1 MLSEIVDN
9 SLTDKNTLHS
19 YLDLYYSLLHKKKYT
34 AQNILEIGIHIG
46 GSIKLWYDFF
56 PNAKIYGLDSQ
67 MCTDHILFPNM
78 LKNNERVVLFTNT
91 DAYKED
97 VIDKNITSKNIK
109 FDFMIDDGPHTL
121 ESQQNFIRYYSKF
134 LKDDGILVIE
144 DVQTMEWIP
153 KLESVVPE
161 NLKKFITI
169 YDLHLCTFKTPIIY
183 TFFWGFYEFY
193 FLEHIFHFYYKHQPK
208 CSYNILLV

>member
-169 YDLHLCTFKTPIIY
+169 YDLRRNKNRHDDIVFTIDKRT
-183 TFFWGFYEFY
+183 
-193 FLEHIFHFYYKHQPK
+193 
-208 CSYNILLV
+208 S

>member
-1 MLSEIVDN
+1 
-9 SLTDKNTLHS
+9 
-19 YLDLYYSLLHKKKYT
+19 
-34 AQNILEIGIHIG
+34 
-46 GSIKLWYDFF
+46 
-56 PNAKIYGLDSQ
+56 
-67 MCTDHILFPNM
+67 M

-169 YDLHLCTFKTPIIY
+169 YDLRRNKNRHDDIVFTIDKRT
-183 TFFWGFYEFY
+183 
-193 FLEHIFHFYYKHQPK
+193 
-208 CSYNILLV
+208 S